1 MLPTVHLDKINSA
14 INNEKMPQAGVD
26 VLRAGLPRYHQWIQD
41 MNAVEGDDIEQVVTQ
56 MVALFNEYK
65 YFMDFEQVFSSG
77 VDFLYRQRGQ
87 LKLDNSII
95 EEFLPH
101 LVSKCFPDINNV
113 SYGPTKCFSAA
124 YFQTSLRTRG
134 NGGGLNVRT
143 KDQDFAI
150 ARKLYIKSSHK
161 HDFEESDL
169 VETHLG
175 YVTAECKTNLDK
187 TMFQEATATAHDVKL
202 ALPGS
207 KYFLLCEWLDMTPV
221 STAPTDIDEV
231 LIMRKAK
238 RINSNIRKNFSTIAG
253 REEKSEWYSNFLRE
267 NPFRE
272 EVFLRFIGHI
282 ESLIGNEDPAE
293 NDVLEDGFF

>member
-1 MLPTVHLDKINSA
+1 MLPTPHLDKINSA
-14 INNEKMPQAGVD
+14 IDNEKMPAEGIEK
-26 VLRAGLPRYHQWIQD
+26 LRDSLVHYNEWIRA
-41 MNAVEGDDIEQVVTQ
+41 MNAVTGSRSEILTQ
-56 MVALFNEYK
+56 LVSLFNGYK
-65 YFMDFEQVFSSG
+65 YYVDFDLIFSSE

-101 LVSKCFPDINNV
+101 LVSKCFTEINNV

-124 YFQTSLRTRG
+124 YFKTSLNSTE
-134 NGGGLNVRT
+134 NGGGLKIRT

-150 ARKLYIKSSHK
+150 ARKLYVKTSHSA
-161 HDFEESDL
+161 DFDSNDL
-169 VETHLG
+169 VETYLG

-187 TMFQEATATAHDVKL
+187 TMFQEATATAHDVKS
-202 ALPGS
+202 ALPGA

-238 RINSNIRKNFSTIAG
+238 RIGSHIRKAFSSIDG
-253 REEKSEWYSNFLRE
+253 RATHSEWYSNYLSN
-267 NPFRE
+267 NPFSI
-272 EVFLRFIGHI
+272 EVFERFIGHI
-282 ESLIGNEDPAE
+282 ETLLGDEDPAE
-293 NDVLEDGFF
+293 TNVLRDGFF

>member
-1 MLPTVHLDKINSA
+1 MLPTPHLDKINSA
-14 INNEKMPQAGVD
+14 IQNTKMPAEGIQ
-26 VLRAGLPRYHQWIQD
+26 VLRDGLPRYNQWIRD
-41 MNAVEGDDIEQVVTQ
+41 MNAVEGTLEHKVSS

-65 YFMDFEQVFSSG
+65 YFMDFNQIFSSR

-101 LVSKCFPDINNV
+101 LVSKCFTDINNV
-113 SYGPTKCFSAA
+113 SFGPTKCFSAA
-124 YFQTSLRTRG
+124 YFQTSLRSQG
-134 NGGGLNVRT
+134 NGGGLSVRT

-150 ARKLYIKSSHK
+150 ARKLYVKSSHRSN
-161 HDFEESDL
+161 FEQSDSI
-169 VETHLG
+169 ETYLG

-187 TMFQEATATAHDVKL
+187 TMFQEATATAHDVKS
-202 ALPGS
+202 ALPGA

-238 RINSNIRKNFSTIAG
+238 RINSNIRKNFSTIDG
-253 REEKSEWYSNFLRE
+253 REEYSEWYSSFLRN

-272 EVFLRFIGHI
+272 EVFSRFIGHI
-282 ESLIGNEDPAE
+282 ESLLGDEDPAE
-293 NDVLEDGFF
+293 NNVLEDGYF